1 MPVGNSTGI
10 LRLMNEQAILDAVIS
25 AGSLTRADLAR
36 RTSLSKPTV
45 SQTVA
50 WLVEAGLLAES
61 GRLEGRPGRVGTLY
75 GLNSAVGAVAG
86 VDLGARKVS
95 AALSDIYGEIL
106 VEDEEPTDVQGGG
119 HVIKQI
125 VSLVARLRRRLDDKS
140 GRLVAVGLASP
151 GVFDRT
157 RNRFR
162 LVPNVPGWDEVD
174 VIGELTRRLDAV
186 VEVENDVNLAAI
198 GEKWRGIG
206 AGVAN
211 FVFIALGT
219 GVGAGVII
227 DNQLYRGASGA
238 AGEIAY
244 LPLGPRPLDPA
255 KLEKGAFE
263 SQVAAKALMQRAR
276 KQETQL
282 KARNPGD
289 LFGLAAEGDEQAR
302 SLIED
307 EARWLSFGI
316 ASVVATLDP
325 SLVVLG
331 GGIGANS
338 ALVEPIQQTL
348 RKLLPAVPRIEV
360 SALGARASL
369 LGAVSVALLTA
380 RTRLHE
386 ETRRRPHRDSVR
398 LLELQSAG
406 RTG

>member
-10 LRLMNEQAILDAVIS
+10 LRLMNEQAVLDAVIS
-25 AGSLTRADLAR
+25 AGAMTRADLAR
-36 RTSLSKPTV
+36 LTSLSKPTV

-50 WLVEAGLLAES
+50 WLVEAGLLAET
-61 GRLEGRPGRVGTLY
+61 GRLEGRLGRVGTLY
-75 GLNSAVGAVAG
+75 GLNSAIGSVAG

-106 VEDEEPTDVQGGG
+106 IEDEEPTDVRGGQ
-119 HVIKQI
+119 HVVTQI
-125 VSLVARLRRRLDDKS
+125 ASLVDRLRGRLDPRFS
-140 GRLVAVGLASP
+140 RLVAVGLASP
-151 GVFDRT
+151 GVFDRE

-162 LVPNVPGWDEVD
+162 LVPNVPGWDKVD
-174 VIGELTRRLDAV
+174 VIGGLTKKLSAV
-186 VEVENDVNLAAI
+186 VEVENDVNLAAV

-238 AGEIAY
+238 AGEISY
-244 LPLGPRPLDPA
+244 LPLGPRPFDPS
-255 KLEKGAFE
+255 KFEKGAFE
-263 SQVAAKALMQRAR
+263 SETAAKGLMRRAR
-276 KQETQL
+276 KQHPTL
-282 KARNPGD
+282 KAKNPGD
-289 LFGLAAEGDEQAR
+289 LFALAADRNVDAQRLVEE
-302 SLIED
+302 
-307 EARWLSFGI
+307 EARWLSLGL
-316 ASVVATLDP
+316 ASVVALLDP

-331 GGIGANS
+331 GGIGGNE
-338 ALVEPIQQTL
+338 ALLEPVRQAL
-348 RKLLPAVPRIEV
+348 KRLLPAVPRIEV

-386 ETRRRPHRDSVR
+386 DTRIRRERDAAR
-398 LLELQSAG
+398 LVLQ
-406 RTG
+406 RTERVG